1 MPLKDIILLI
11 QSVSGHPC
19 HKSYY
24 HLALAVYYCCDFQI
38 YHGFCLDRQIYPLIS
53 DETELPVK
61 SISRSIS
68 RAVCD
73 CWDYGNREKL
83 DQIASRHLTEKPTPK
98 EFIVY
103 LCSYL
108 MGIFC
113 GSDDLTCRLDTA
125 SHHITAAAS
134 LCYPFSWLTCQ
145 PERQKHCG
153 DT

>member
-53 DETELPVK
+53 DETELPIK

-73 CWDYGNREKL
+73 CWDYGNRKKL

-108 MGIFC
+108 MGF
-113 GSDDLTCRLDTA
+113 SADLM
-125 SHHITAAAS
+125 I
-134 LCYPFSWLTCQ
+134 
-145 PERQKHCG
+145 
-153 DT
+153 